1 MKNSIALFSMLLASL
16 AAHSQ
21 STEPVNMTTEE
32 VLALIKGKT
41 IQTQNTRWG
50 SVRLNFQENGT
61 VRASGNGFNNKG
73 AWKVEEG
80 KLCLDGQKFDFEGC
94 GAMRKVGGE
103 IQHLWPKGEV
113 HFTHQL
119 P

>member
-1 MKNSIALFSMLLASL
+1 MKKSIFFCSILLASL

-50 SVRLNFQENGT
+50 SVRLNFQENGIVWAT
-61 VRASGNGFNNKG
+61 GNGFNNKG
-73 AWKVEEG
+73 AWKVEDG
-80 KLCLDGQKFDFEGC
+80 KLCLNGQKFDFDGC
-94 GAMRKVGGE
+94 GEMRKVGGE